1 MTGTGFVNLL
11 EWMSDTIDPD
21 VQLTTLRTFI
31 FIATRGTCTQKEV
44 EMHLKTTN
52 GSASRNVSY
61 WTDLKFDR
69 SKGMGFVQRVED
81 QTDRRMKSLS
91 LTKKGQAFY
100 DKLREKM

>member
-1 MTGTGFVNLL
+1 MTPTALLNLM
-11 EWMSDTIDPD
+11 EFIADEVHPD
-21 VQLTTLRTFI
+21 VQVSTLRSFL
-31 FIATRGTCTQKEV
+31 FVATRGTCTQKEV

-69 SKGMGFVQRVED
+69 SKGMGFIHRIED
-81 QTDRRMKSLS
+81 PTDRRMKSLS

-100 DKLREKM
+100 DKLRGRM